1 MNKDSKV
8 LMYQEEKHMTVK
20 AKYQDLYPEWCRC
33 PNGKAIILCNTGAE
47 MLHPCNL

>member
-20 AKYQDLYPEWCRC
+20 AQYQDLYPEWCRIC
-33 PNGKAIILCNTGAE
+33 SI
-47 MLHPCNL
+47 